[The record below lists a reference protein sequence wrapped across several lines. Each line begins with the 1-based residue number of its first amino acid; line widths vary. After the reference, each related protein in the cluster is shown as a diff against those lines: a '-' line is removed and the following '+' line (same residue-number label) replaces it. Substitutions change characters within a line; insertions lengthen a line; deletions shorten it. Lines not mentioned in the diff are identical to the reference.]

1 MSKEI
6 ELKFAEKLKENYD
19 CRIIINN
26 EEPYTL
32 FCASDFGKILGI
44 KNIRENLKNSKTK
57 KLIETITNRGKQKI
71 IFINYN
77 TIIKSLTNCR
87 KPKIIEFANKMNL
100 DLETKIYSCIE
111 SDTLQCIIDS
121 FKGQEIILQY
131 KINRYLL
138 DLYFPKYKLIIE
150 CDENNH
156 TKIKNK
162 LNDIEREIEIK
173 NLIKNCTF
181 IRYMPDEKDFNIFIV
196 INKIFNHILNY

>member
-6 ELKFAEKLKENYD
+6 ELKFVEKLKENYD

-44 KNIRENLKNSKTK
+44 KNINENTRNYKTK
-57 KLIETITNRGKQKI
+57 KLIETITNGGKQKMI
-71 IFINYN
+71 YLSYN
-77 TIIKSLTNCR
+77 NILKILIKGR

-111 SDTLQCIIDS
+111 SDTLKCIIDS

-138 DLYFPKYKLIIE
+138 DLYFPKYKIIIE

-181 IRYMPDEKDFNIFIV
+181 IRYMPDEKDSALSTGNPG
-196 INKIFNHILNY
+196 KL